1 VSERARGAA
10 LALALA
16 AGWVFLGRELPQ
28 VLWHAMPR
36 ALLDSL
42 TLPTYGVICQV
53 KPAPLGAAVTELV
66 APLVFV
72 VASYL
77 ALKIAEPYLLEELA
91 TQGAGASRR
100 NAGAFG
106 KAVTEA
112 PLVVTLLWGAL
123 LAAISEELVFRGAVW
138 GAVAE
143 VTEVIGARLAGSR
156 WVATLVSAAVF
167 GAMHADMRGSVGI
180 VRVVATTLLGLA
192 CGGARWA
199 SGSVVAAMLLH
210 FTYNTISIGVG
221 RGWFAGGGEP
231 VLAVVPNPLLILAV
245 CGALLA
251 AALVA
256 MGARKASVLTRAE

>member
-1 VSERARGAA
+1 
-10 LALALA
+10 
-16 AGWVFLGRELPQ
+16 
-28 VLWHAMPR
+28 M
-36 ALLDSL
+36 
-42 TLPTYGVICQV
+42 
-53 KPAPLGAAVTELV
+53 TELI

-72 VASYL
+72 VASYV

-123 LAAISEELVFRGAVW
+123 LAATSEELVFRGAVW

-143 VTEVIGARLAGSR
+143 MTEAAGSR
-156 WVATLVSAAVF
+156 WFAVSRWAAVLVSAAVF
-167 GAMHADMRGSVGI
+167 GAMHADMQGSVGI

-231 VLAVVPNPLLILAV
+231 MLAVVPNPLLILAV
-245 CGALLA
+245 TGALLA
-251 AALVA
+251 AALMA
-256 MGARKASVLTRAE
+256 ARARKASVLTRGE